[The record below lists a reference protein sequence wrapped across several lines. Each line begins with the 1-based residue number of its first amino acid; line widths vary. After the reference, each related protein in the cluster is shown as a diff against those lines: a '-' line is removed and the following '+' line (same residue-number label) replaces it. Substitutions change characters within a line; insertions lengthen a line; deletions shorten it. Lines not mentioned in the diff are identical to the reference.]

1 MLHLETI
8 NTTTLVLLNQIMQ
21 IPEFYGLNLV
31 GGTSLALQ
39 IGHRKSIDL
48 DLFGRVELDDYEF
61 VNALKPFESV
71 QLISKTTNIKT
82 FLINQIKVDF
92 VNYPYAWIESCTTID
107 GIRLA
112 ARSDIAAMKLA
123 AITGRGTK
131 KKTFIDLVF
140 LLEEFPLELMLH
152 YYRQKFPDGSEF
164 MVLKS
169 LTYFEDAE
177 KEQLPVMLKII
188 DWNTIK
194 SKIISE
200 TKNVLK
206 SF

>member
-131 KKTFIDLVF
+131 KAFIDLVF

-152 YYRQKFPDGSEF
+152 YYRQKFPNGSEF

>member
-112 ARSDIAAMKLA
+112 ARSEIAAMKLA

-131 KKTFIDLVF
+131 
-140 LLEEFPLELMLH
+140 
-152 YYRQKFPDGSEF
+152 
-164 MVLKS
+164 
-169 LTYFEDAE
+169 
-177 KEQLPVMLKII
+177 
-188 DWNTIK
+188 
-194 SKIISE
+194 
-200 TKNVLK
+200 
-206 SF
+206 